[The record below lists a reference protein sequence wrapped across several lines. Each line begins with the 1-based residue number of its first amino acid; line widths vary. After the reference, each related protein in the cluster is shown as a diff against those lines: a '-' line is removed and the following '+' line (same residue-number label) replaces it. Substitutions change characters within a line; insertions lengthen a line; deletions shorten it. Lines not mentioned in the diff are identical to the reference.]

1 MKLNFFTVIAL
12 IMILMMTLIG
22 FIGCE
27 MYQEKNIEKDT
38 ESIDVSYRKSLEQ
51 IFIKEKGKG
60 LYYNGVNQDYSH
72 VIYIKD
78 VQEKP
83 ELTIISME
91 GTILNSENEISAQR
105 TFDIQYVINDNSIRE
120 IIRNHDIYKAD
131 GNMETLYSI
140 IPNQIILQGPLE
152 EGNLWF
158 QKFSYL
164 GKEYTAQ
171 TTLVHVSEIEEG
183 KKIYKTET
191 KVEGIEGFPDNTY
204 TEIRMYEEGKGLV
217 LFQNSQPIVNGDGT
231 ENNTMFKYVLSSVRE
246 VVGN

>member
-83 ELTIISME
+83 ELTII
-91 GTILNSENEISAQR
+91 
-105 TFDIQYVINDNSIRE
+105 
-120 IIRNHDIYKAD
+120 
-131 GNMETLYSI
+131 
-140 IPNQIILQGPLE
+140 
-152 EGNLWF
+152 
-158 QKFSYL
+158 
-164 GKEYTAQ
+164 
-171 TTLVHVSEIEEG
+171 
-183 KKIYKTET
+183 
-191 KVEGIEGFPDNTY
+191 
-204 TEIRMYEEGKGLV
+204 
-217 LFQNSQPIVNGDGT
+217 
-231 ENNTMFKYVLSSVRE
+231 
-246 VVGN
+246 